1 MMKKL
6 TSQWGVWEDAGLPE
20 PTVVMDSGNKS
31 YHVWHA
37 LKEYADI
44 EVIENLRK
52 RISQTIWNYCGFN
65 TDTSLHSSPLT
76 NKTCRCNPPK
86 GRKKINCCLWNR

>member
-1 MMKKL
+1 
-6 TSQWGVWEDAGLPE
+6 
-20 PTVVMDSGNKS
+20 MDSGNKA
-31 YHVWHA
+31 HVWHA

-65 TDTSLHSSPLT
+65 TDTSLHSAT
-76 NKTCRCNPPK
+76 NQQDLQVQSTPRAVEDQLLFMEQV
-86 GRKKINCCLWNR
+86 ILIQ